1 MNTKIALTALTAALA
16 LSLAA
21 CPAPPPVSDTGITKA
36 EANIKVGSDGLT
48 AEQRNVKARIEAENT
63 PGTIKHVYV
72 VSAYTGDVIL
82 YSTAKGKV
90 SSSGKRLSPY
100 TVYAGSY
107 ASTSIDGIPIM
118 IGGAKYRTGEVLQ
131 DDGTY
136 GSSAEYLYWW
146 DARGLYHQHYP
157 SGGQIVHVSDSP
169 MAWPKIIMNLE
180 TTAAKNPPA
189 AAPPDPTFVK
199 P

>member
-21 CPAPPPVSDTGITKA
+21 CPAPPPVSETGIAKA
-36 EANIKVGSDGLT
+36 EADIKVGSDGLT
-48 AEQRNVKARIEAENT
+48 AEQRNVKARIEAENV